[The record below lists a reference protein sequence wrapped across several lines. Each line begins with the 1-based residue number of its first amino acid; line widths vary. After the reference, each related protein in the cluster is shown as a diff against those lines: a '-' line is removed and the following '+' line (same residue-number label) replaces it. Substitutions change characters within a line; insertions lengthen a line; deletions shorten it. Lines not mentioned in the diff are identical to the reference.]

1 MISIIG
7 IIGRIILH
15 YILGTNRLTFLNLN
29 RWSSST
35 TIVSWGPTRKG
46 WKKVF
51 VAGGTKT
58 GRRNREAEYTSGGVE
73 GVEGEGVATEVWDGK
88 KAIQMRFDLAKGQDP
103 ARHESKTDQD
113 RHFFLEC
120 RLKLSRLEEM
130 RRAATSATD
139 PATGKAKADPGGM
152 RRVGAGVGRII
163 SVAGVTKMGTGGTPT
178 KGVGGTPTKGVGG
191 TLAR

>member
-1 MISIIG
+1 M
-7 IIGRIILH
+7 
-15 YILGTNRLTFLNLN
+15 
-29 RWSSST
+29 
-35 TIVSWGPTRKG
+35 
-46 WKKVF
+46 
-51 VAGGTKT
+51 
-58 GRRNREAEYTSGGVE
+58 
-73 GVEGEGVATEVWDGK
+73 EGEGVATEVWDGK

-152 RRVGAGVGRII
+152 RRVGVGRII
-163 SVAGVTKMGTGGTPT
+163 SVAGVTKMGIGGTLV